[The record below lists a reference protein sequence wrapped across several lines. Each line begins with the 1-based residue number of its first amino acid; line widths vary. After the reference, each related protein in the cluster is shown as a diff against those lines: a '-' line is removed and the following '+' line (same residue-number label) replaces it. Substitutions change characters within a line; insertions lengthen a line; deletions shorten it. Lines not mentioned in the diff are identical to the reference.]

1 MHVHVPSPAF
11 NTACGDILTAGY
23 YSALVTTE
31 GLYSIVYL
39 QEYHLQRA
47 VSAQQVYGTAEA
59 LVIPV
64 PDIGNIGDDRY
75 SKLYKPPQGEFK
87 PPKQYVH
94 VQGL

>member
-1 MHVHVPSPAF
+1 M
-11 NTACGDILTAGY
+11 
-23 YSALVTTE
+23 YSLNSVNRI
-31 GLYSIVYL
+31 GINCLYCSIVCL